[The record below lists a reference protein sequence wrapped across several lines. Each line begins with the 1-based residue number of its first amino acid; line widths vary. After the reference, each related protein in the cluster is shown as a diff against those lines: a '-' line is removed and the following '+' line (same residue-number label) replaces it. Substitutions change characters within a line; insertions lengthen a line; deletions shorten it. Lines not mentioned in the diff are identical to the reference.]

1 MSEHSPTP
9 PATTPGPTTNID
21 SPADGVKKAKGP
33 LLGAIFLMAT
43 SAIGPGFLT
52 QTANFTAQLGAAF
65 AFAIL
70 ASIVIDIA
78 VQLNVWRV
86 IGISGLRASELGN
99 RVAPGLGWFL
109 TLLVCVGGL
118 VFNIGNIAG
127 AGLGTNAFLGVD
139 AKVGGTLT
147 AGIAIA
153 FFLIKRLGLALD
165 YLIVG
170 LGVLMIGLT
179 VYVAV
184 VSQPPVGEAL
194 RSSVLPDEYNWL
206 AVTTLV
212 GGTVGGYITYAG
224 AHRLLDSGQTGPE
237 HVREVSRSSVTGII
251 LTGIMRIVLFLAVLG
266 VVAAGTSDLSG
277 DANPAGAAFRI
288 AAGEVGF
295 RFFGMVMW
303 AAALSSIIGASYTSA
318 SFLVSQRPD
327 KRFTQNVVAIV
338 FIVFSCAAFVAI
350 GTAPKQ
356 LLVFAGAFNGLVL
369 PVGFTLMLYVAL
381 FRSKDLL
388 KGYRYPKW
396 LITAGLFALA
406 IAWFLAVK
414 AFQPMWALLSA

>member
-1 MSEHSPTP
+1 M
-9 PATTPGPTTNID
+9 
-21 SPADGVKKAKGP
+21 
-33 LLGAIFLMAT
+33 
-43 SAIGPGFLT
+43 
-52 QTANFTAQLGAAF
+52 
-65 AFAIL
+65 
-70 ASIVIDIA
+70 
-78 VQLNVWRV
+78 
-86 IGISGLRASELGN
+86 
-99 RVAPGLGWFL
+99 
-109 TLLVCVGGL
+109 
-118 VFNIGNIAG
+118 
-127 AGLGTNAFLGVD
+127 
-139 AKVGGTLT
+139 
-147 AGIAIA
+147 
-153 FFLIKRLGLALD
+153 
-165 YLIVG
+165 
-170 LGVLMIGLT
+170 
-179 VYVAV
+179 
-184 VSQPPVGEAL
+184 
-194 RSSVLPDEYNWL
+194 
-206 AVTTLV
+206 TTLV

-237 HVREVSRSSVTGII
+237 HVRQVSRSSVTGII

-277 DANPAGAAFRI
+277 DTNPAGAAFRI

-318 SFLVSQRPD
+318 SFLLSQRPD

-338 FIVFSCAAFVAI
+338 FIVISCAAFVAI

-369 PVGFTLMLYVAL
+369 P
-381 FRSKDLL
+381 KDLL